1 MYWGNPGI
9 PCTDSE
15 KMDVLYDELKH
26 CQDISMGPNF
36 VVSFFN
42 NIRDLFHDYLN
53 KCEFHFSRLR
63 VNKINNFCF
72 LLNNGR
78 VLGMTK

>member
-26 CQDISMGPNF
+26 CQEISMGPNF
-36 VVSFFN
+36 VVSFYNTIDGISLRIYTRFPTVSTVN
-42 NIRDLFHDYLN
+42 TEFLWQILFVSIANRY
-53 KCEFHFSRLR
+53 
-63 VNKINNFCF
+63 
-72 LLNNGR
+72 
-78 VLGMTK
+78 

>member
-26 CQDISMGPNF
+26 CKEISMGPNF
-36 VVSFFN
+36 VVSFFRN
-42 NIRDLFHDYLN
+42 MDLSLDT
-53 KCEFHFSRLR
+53 
-63 VNKINNFCF
+63 
-72 LLNNGR
+72 R
-78 VLGMTK
+78 VLTLFPRYLRQVRYVSIANMY

>member
-26 CQDISMGPNF
+26 CQEISMGPNF

-42 NIRDLFHDYLN
+42 NIDG
-53 KCEFHFSRLR
+53 
-63 VNKINNFCF
+63 IP
-72 LLNNGR
+72 
-78 VLGMTK
+78 